1 MTEHI
6 DLDEDEDWVAALMS
20 DGWSGMG
27 HAPHNWEVDAHIR
40 CCFGQADAVLHERL
54 SKFVQLDVH
63 VIRPTAGRDF
73 TTYVTSGMSDL
84 AMNVPD
90 SFADWRRAELVIAL
104 PGSPETHFDQ
114 AGRRHYLI
122 DHLRN
127 YARRP
132 HALGSCF
139 ILGDTIGP
147 FEGEETIGPDTRLS
161 AYILARPV
169 VTPIVEPMDAF
180 RASLST
186 GESVNFFALEPI
198 YADEL
203 DLKLNQGSDVLIAR
217 LEAANA
223 FELYD
228 PDRPSVATQ
237 KARGFSLKRLLGG
250 QVKF

>member
-6 DLDEDEDWVAALMS
+6 DLDEDEDWAAALMS
-20 DGWSGMG
+20 DGWSSMS

-40 CCFGQADAVLHERL
+40 CSFGQADSVLHEQL
-54 SKFVQLDVH
+54 SKYVRLDVH
-63 VIRPTAGRDF
+63 VIRPTPDRAF

-84 AMNVPD
+84 AMKAPD
-90 SFADWRRAELVIAL
+90 GFADWRRAELVVAL
-104 PGSPETHFDQ
+104 PGPPEAHVD
-114 AGRRHYLI
+114 ARGRRHYLI
-122 DHLRN
+122 DHMRN

-132 HALGSCF
+132 HAVGSCF

-147 FEGEETIGPDTRLS
+147 FDGEESIGADTRLS
-161 AYILARPV
+161 AHVLTRPV
-169 VTPIVEPMDAF
+169 VTPIVDAMDAF

-186 GESVNFFALEPI
+186 GEAVNFFALEPI
-198 YADEL
+198 YDDEL

-228 PDRPSVATQ
+228 PHRPSVATQ

-250 QVKF
+250 

>member
-1 MTEHI
+1 VTEHI

-169 VTPIVEPMDAF
+169 VT
-180 RASLST
+180 
-186 GESVNFFALEPI
+186 ALEPI